1 MFNLEDYTTVKERI
15 DLFWSMHPMGRILT
29 YVTKETPEYIICRTE
44 LYRDDIDQ
52 RPFSTGH
59 AKEVISERGVN
70 RDFALENCETSS
82 VGIACKNAKIGT
94 EKNAI
99 SREEAAK
106 VNRVKQQNGN
116 FERVKPT
123 GGIKQE
129 DAWTIKVENPAD
141 ELEVKD
147 SKMPEP
153 GLNEMLVNELGAE
166 EVHTCQHGQ
175 MQVMNGIGK
184 TDKPYFG
191 YVCRATPR
199 SAQCPAIWYTLSP
212 SGKWVKPKSG
222 N

>member
-1 MFNLEDYTTVKERI
+1 MFNLQDYETVEERLEKFWKE
-15 DLFWSMHPMGRILT
+15 HPDGRI
-29 YVTKETPEYIICRTE
+29 ETELIEASGTRFIVFARIFRTE
-44 LYRDDIDQ
+44 ADSRYWTSGLAY
-52 RPFSTGH
+52 
-59 AKEVISERGVN
+59 ENISERGVN
-70 RDFALENCETSS
+70 STSALENCETSAI
-82 VGIACKNAKIGT
+82 GRALANAGYATKG
-94 EKNAI
+94 KRP
-99 SREEAAK
+99 SREEMSKAS
-106 VNRVKQQNGN
+106 RGG

-123 GGIKQE
+123 GGIKKE

-141 ELEVKD
+141 KLEVKET
-147 SKMPEP
+147 KMPEP